1 MNSIQKYLTIGAL
14 IALCGTP
21 KRDPFFPER
30 PEGRFR
36 SSRSRYWQLM
46 QHQKYSRFHWLLVDT
61 VKTIYSCASLKNLF
75 FFYFIYAFIYI
86 MVLNNNCDITS
97 KNALKYKY
105 FPQNHD
111 RSMSNQGLDRKK
123 YIIKFI
129 LYINNKYLSKPIKR
143 NNDEICYH

>member
-1 MNSIQKYLTIGAL
+1 
-14 IALCGTP
+14 
-21 KRDPFFPER
+21 
-30 PEGRFR
+30 
-36 SSRSRYWQLM
+36 
-46 QHQKYSRFHWLLVDT
+46 
-61 VKTIYSCASLKNLF
+61 
-75 FFYFIYAFIYI
+75 